1 MHDLPLSAL
10 RALAAVYETGGI
22 RPAGRRLQVAHSAIS
37 RHLKELEHQLGVSLF
52 EAGRGHGSLVFTA
65 QGETLGQKALEALQA
80 LETSVASVRED
91 RRGNSIVVATT
102 PSFAVRWLL
111 PRLPEFQ
118 DAHTSVEVSV
128 IVDQQRNSPIEE
140 GSDISIRMGKKPR
153 SASTFPLMDDQ
164 LFPVASPKYLE
175 RYGSSD
181 ACLMA
186 QPLLHDRDPNTSWA
200 LWQEQFGPKNIDVR
214 KGPRFTSS
222 DLVLRAAE
230 QSLGVALARG
240 RLVQDA
246 LDVGTLIR
254 LFGDSEVVLNDAY
267 WLILNDARANRLA
280 VRAFIEWLKSSTEIA
295 WKSDQP
301 IHKYDDWQFCCE
313 QLSFDW
319 NAIVAFAA
327 NVCFPP
333 LVTKSA
339 YGPYLSF
346 ASCLKQQSCFPKAD
360 IDSG

>member
-22 RPAGRRLQVAHSAIS
+22 RPAGRRLHVAHSTIS
-37 RHLKELEHQLGVSLF
+37 RHMKELESQLGVPLF
-52 EAGRGHGSLVFTA
+52 EGGGGGHGSLVFTSH
-65 QGETLGQKALEALQA
+65 GEALGQKALEALQA
-80 LETSVASVRED
+80 LERSVASIRED
-91 RRGNSIVVATT
+91 RRGNSVVVATT

-118 DAHTSVEVSV
+118 DAHKSVEVSV
-128 IVDQQRNSPIEE
+128 IVDQQRKSPIEE
-140 GSDISIRMGKKPR
+140 GSDISIRMGRRPR
-153 SASTFPLMDDQ
+153 STSTFPLMNDR

-175 RYGSSD
+175 RYGSAD

-200 LWQEQFGPKNIDVR
+200 LWQEQFGPRNLDVR

-240 RLVQDA
+240 RLAEDA
-246 LDVGTLIR
+246 LNTGALIR
-254 LFGDSEVVLNDAY
+254 IFANRDIVLNDAY
-267 WLILNDARANRLA
+267 WLILNEARSNRAA

-295 WKSDQP
+295 
-301 IHKYDDWQFCCE
+301 
-313 QLSFDW
+313 
-319 NAIVAFAA
+319 
-327 NVCFPP
+327 
-333 LVTKSA
+333 
-339 YGPYLSF
+339 
-346 ASCLKQQSCFPKAD
+346 
-360 IDSG
+360 